1 MIIGIEHTAIASP
14 DPRKLAQWYV
24 ETLGFRINYDSG
36 RTFFIK
42 SVNGSMIEI
51 ISSEGELR
59 PIALKDP
66 GLRHLALAVSDF
78 DAVYGQLKAR
88 NVNFLVEAAD
98 NKGVKTAFFTDPEG
112 NILHIIQRQTPLP

>member
-1 MIIGIEHTAIASP
+1 
-14 DPRKLAQWYV
+14 
-24 ETLGFRINYDSG
+24 
-36 RTFFIK
+36 
-42 SVNGSMIEI
+42 MIEI
-51 ISSEGELR
+51 ISSEGELK
-59 PIALKDP
+59 PITLKDP

-112 NILHIIQRQTPLP
+112 NILHIIQRETPLP

>member
-1 MIIGIEHTAIASP
+1 MITGIEHTAIASP

-36 RTFFIK
+36 QTFFIK
-42 SVNGSMIEI
+42 AANGSMIEI
-51 ISSEGELR
+51 IGSEGELK
-59 PIALKDP
+59 PITLKDP

-78 DAVYGQLKAR
+78 DAVYGKLKAR

-98 NKGVKTAFFTDPEG
+98 NNGVKTAFFTDPEG